1 MSHTPGPWNR
11 GYGNHV
17 FQGEPGHGYPS
28 GRLIAIC
35 EPSTRTKADWD
46 QVWANAKLIAAA
58 PELLQALKE
67 LTEYMVLAGYDEV
80 DDTARLPGAVERIA
94 AAKEII
100 GKATR

>member
-17 FQGEPGHGYPS
+17 FQGERDHGRPS
-28 GRLIAIC
+28 GRLIATC
-35 EPSTRTKADWD
+35 EPTTRTKADWN

-58 PELLQALKE
+58 PELLQALKD

-80 DDTARLPGAVERIA
+80 DDTARLPGAVEKLA

-100 GKATR
+100 RKATK